1 MKSKKVTLTI
11 AAAALAGILLTSTS
25 TSAHAVDGAAVYQA
39 KACLGCHG
47 MDAKTPVMPTY
58 PKLAGQNAAY
68 ALQQMKDIKSG
79 ARANGMS
86 VAMKAVMQRVS
97 DEEMEAIAQWLES
110 LN

>member
-25 TSAHAVDGAAVYQA
+25 AYALDGAALYQA
-39 KACLGCHG
+39 KTCFACHG
-47 MDAKTPVMPTY
+47 VDAKTPIMPAY
-58 PKLAGQNAAY
+58 PKLSGQSAVY

-86 VAMKAVMQRVS
+86 AAMKAVMQMVS
-97 DEEMEAIAQWLES
+97 DEEMEAIAQWLEG

>member
-11 AAAALAGILLTSTS
+11 AAAALAGILLTSTN
-25 TSAHAVDGAAVYQA
+25 AHALDGASAYQA

-86 VAMKAVMQRVS
+86 VAMKAVMQMVS

>member
-11 AAAALAGILLTSTS
+11 AGAALAGILLTS

-47 MDAKTPVMPTY
+47 MDAKTPVMPAY
-58 PKLAGQNAAY
+58 PKLAGQSAAY

-86 VAMKAVMQRVS
+86 AAMKAVMQMVS